1 MSEFKKVTME
11 DGDLIRK
18 YLLDKD
24 NLCCEFSFGNS
35 VLWDYDRKLEY
46 CILGDVLIYRMVYD
60 EIMYCTPNFKG
71 QAGAVLDFIDA
82 DAGDRPYK
90 ITCLSEDMKEEVLA
104 ARPDRYKFSTDRGH
118 SDYIY
123 LVENLAY
130 LKGKKYH
137 KKKNH
142 LNSFLKNNEF
152 EYEPISANNV
162 VECIDMKN
170 RWLAAREVMSPS
182 LGVESAA
189 IEYALNN
196 FEKFGFVGGLI
207 RIGGVVKA
215 FTLGE
220 RLSEDTFVT
229 HFEKAEDDIRG
240 LYTIINQQFAEKTLL
255 GNFTY
260 VNREEDMGIEG
271 LRQAK
276 MTYNPEM
283 IYDKYVAS
291 RKAV

>member
-1 MSEFKKVTME
+1 M
-11 DGDLIRK
+11 
-18 YLLDKD
+18 
-24 NLCCEFSFGNS
+24 
-35 VLWDYDRKLEY
+35 
-46 CILGDVLIYRMVYD
+46 
-60 EIMYCTPNFKG
+60 
-71 QAGAVLDFIDA
+71 LDFIDNDA
-82 DAGDRPYK
+82 DGCPYK
-90 ITCLSEDMKEEVLA
+90 ITCLSEGMKEEVQM
-104 ARPDRYKFSTDRGH
+104 ARPELYRFMSDRGH

-123 LVENLAY
+123 LLENLSF

-142 LNSFLKNNEF
+142 LNSFIKNNEF
-152 EYEPISANNV
+152 TYEAISSENI

-207 RIGGVVKA
+207 RVGGVVKA

-220 RLSEDTFVT
+220 RLLEDTFVT

-240 LYTIINQQFAEKTLL
+240 LYTIINQQFAEKMLL
-255 GNFTY
+255 GNYTY

-283 IYDKYVAS
+283 IYDKYVAL
-291 RKAV
+291 RKTVSSN